1 MLKYKSIATQNVD
14 QAVMKQLWQ
23 LRIDYFPI
31 KNNEDVV
38 QDWKSF
44 RQYFN
49 RQNRNVVIF
58 SNNDEILGYYVHS
71 HDLFCHGGKKAII
84 VSIKN
89 TYMRPSVRGHPLFV
103 FSGAMVFL
111 GHLFRYGLRPMY
123 CVGFC
128 FPNSYAFV
136 TSTFGKSY
144 TLQENPPDFEKQLL
158 IYFARH
164 FGGKQWNDDR
174 QVASY
179 TNRVPEKSTSK
190 RTPAH
195 ILQLHAHYESINPA
209 WRQGESIVI
218 AAPVT
223 RRAVW
228 GFACKACHRLKNR
241 VISLKFRTP

>member
-1 MLKYKSIATQNVD
+1 ML
-14 QAVMKQLWQ
+14 KQLWK
-23 LRIDYFPI
+23 LRIDYFPV
-31 KNNEDVV
+31 KNDEDVV

-58 SNNDEILGYYVHS
+58 SNNDAILGYYVHS

-128 FPNSYAFV
+128 FPNSYSVVAV
-136 TSTFGKSY
+136 
-144 TLQENPPDFEKQLL
+144 
-158 IYFARH
+158 FAR
-164 FGGKQWNDDR
+164 K
-174 QVASY
+174 
-179 TNRVPEKSTSK
+179 
-190 RTPAH
+190 
-195 ILQLHAHYESINPA
+195 
-209 WRQGESIVI
+209 I
-218 AAPVT
+218 AANTKHPP
-223 RRAVW
+223 
-228 GFACKACHRLKNR
+228 L
-241 VISLKFRTP
+241 S